1 MRVLLLSA
9 YEAVSHRYWAQSLM
23 EQLDEVSWTLL
34 ALPPRHFSWRIR
46 GNPLSWML
54 KEHATLSQPYEV
66 VLATSMVDLA
76 TLIGLFPHLG
86 QAKKIVYFHENQFA
100 YPESSDQIP
109 QVEAKMVNLYTA
121 LAADNVVF
129 NSAYNRDSF
138 IDGARGFLK
147 KMPENLP
154 AAKPLE
160 ALRERAF
167 VLPVPIASRAEFPKQ
182 TAHHQAAN
190 QQTANQQT
198 VPQRIVWNHRW
209 EYDKNPDDFFAVL
222 FALSDAGVAFELAV
236 LGQRFRQVP
245 AIFAEA
251 EQRLSRHIVAWG
263 PQPEDAYRELL
274 NSANIVVSTTW
285 HEFQGLAIMEAAQ
298 RGALP
303 LVPDRLCFP
312 ALYPPAY
319 RYDGTREGL
328 YARLFEWL
336 TEPIARPAPLDTTDW
351 EWPAWREAYRQLL
364 LYAE

>member
-9 YEAVSHRYWAQSLM
+9 YEAVSHRYWAESLM
-23 EQLDEVSWTLL
+23 DTIGEVSWTSLS
-34 ALPPRHFSWRIR
+34 LPPRHFRWRIR

-54 KEHATLSQPYEV
+54 KDQATLSQHFDV

-76 TLIGLFPHLG
+76 TLVGLFPHLG
-86 QAKKIVYFHENQFA
+86 QARKIVYFHENQFA
-100 YPESSDQIP
+100 YPESSDQMP
-109 QVEAKMVNLYTA
+109 HSEAKMVNLYTA
-121 LAADNVVF
+121 LAANSVVF

-138 IDGARGFLK
+138 IDGARAFLK

-154 AAKPLE
+154 AVKPLE
-160 ALRERAF
+160 ALRSRAQ
-167 VLPVPIASRAEFPKQ
+167 VLPVPIPVSNKMYRD
-182 TAHHQAAN
+182 AAI
-190 QQTANQQT
+190 
-198 VPQRIVWNHRW
+198 PHRIVWNHRW

-222 FALSDAGVAFELAV
+222 FALSDAGVSFELAV
-236 LGQRFRQVP
+236 LGQRFRQAP

-251 EQRLSRHIVAWG
+251 EQRLAKHIVAWG
-263 PQPEDAYRELL
+263 PQPEEGYRELL
-274 NSANIVVSTTW
+274 DSAGIVVSTTW

-312 ALYPPAY
+312 ALYPPVY

-328 YARLFEWL
+328 YERLGAWL
-336 TEPIARPAPLDTTDW
+336 TDSGARPEPLETTVW

-364 LYAE
+364 MGST

>member
-9 YEAVSHRYWAQSLM
+9 YEAVSHRYWAESLM
-23 EQLDEVSWTLL
+23 AQLNDIEWTLL
-34 ALPPRHFSWRIR
+34 SLPPRHFAWRIR

-54 KEHATLSQPYEV
+54 KEHDTLSQSFDA
-66 VLATSMVDLA
+66 VLTTSMVDLA

-86 QAKKIVYFHENQFA
+86 RARKIVYFHENQFA
-100 YPESSDQIP
+100 YPESSDQMP
-109 QVEAKMVNLYTA
+109 QVEAMMVNLYAA
-121 LAADNVVF
+121 LAADSVVF

-138 IDGARGFLK
+138 IDGARAFLK

-160 ALRERAF
+160 ALRARAQ
-167 VLPVPIASRAEFPKQ
+167 VLPVPIPASS
-182 TAHHQAAN
+182 TAHQHK
-190 QQTANQQT
+190 TI
-198 VPQRIVWNHRW
+198 PHRIVWNHRW

-222 FALSDAGVAFELAV
+222 FALSDTGVSFELAV
-236 LGQRFRQVP
+236 LGQRFRQAP

-251 EQRLSRHIVAWG
+251 EPRLAKHVVAWG
-263 PQPEDAYRELL
+263 PQPEEAYRELL
-274 NSANIVVSTTW
+274 DSAGIVVSTTW

-298 RGALP
+298 RGTLP

-328 YARLFEWL
+328 YQRLKAWL
-336 TEPIARPAPLDTTDW
+336 TDPTTRPEPIDSTSW
-351 EWPAWREAYRQLL
+351 EWPAWREAYRKLL
-364 LYAE
+364 MD

>member
-9 YEAVSHRYWAQSLM
+9 YEAVSHRYWAESLM
-23 EQLDEVSWTLL
+23 AQLDDISWTLL
-34 ALPPRHFSWRIR
+34 SLAPRHFAWRIR
-46 GNPLSWML
+46 GNPLSWLL
-54 KEHATLSQPYEV
+54 KEHDTLSQHYDA

-76 TLIGLFPHLG
+76 TLVGLFPQLG
-86 QAKKIVYFHENQFA
+86 RAKKIVYFHENQFA
-100 YPESSDQIP
+100 YPESSDQMP
-109 QVEAKMVNLYTA
+109 QVEAKMVNLYSA
-121 LAADNVVF
+121 LAADCVVF

-138 IDGARGFLK
+138 IDGARAFLK

-160 ALRERAF
+160 ALRERAR
-167 VLPVPIASRAEFPKQ
+167 VLPVPIADGSETGQKMAVSK
-182 TAHHQAAN
+182 
-190 QQTANQQT
+190 T

-236 LGQRFRQVP
+236 LGQRFREAP
-245 AIFAEA
+245 AIFDEA
-251 EQRLSRHIVAWG
+251 EQRLARHIVAWG
-263 PQPEDAYRELL
+263 PQPEPAYRELL
-274 NSANIVVSTTW
+274 DSAGIVVSTTW

-312 ALYPPAY
+312 VLYPPAY

-328 YARLFEWL
+328 YARLNAWL
-336 TEPIARPAPLDTTDW
+336 TVPASRPEALDTTAW

-364 LYAE
+364 VSSA